1 MKRGDFFIL
10 LACLIAAGALFVPRL
25 LAPPAGTAIVTA
37 EKIRHEFA
45 LKEDL
50 TREIHGVVI
59 EISGGRARVVSS
71 PCRDQLCV
79 KAGWISHSGEAAIC
93 LPQRVVLQVQGN
105 GQGQSGR
112 DGVAY

>member
-1 MKRGDFFIL
+1 MKRGDFYIL
-10 LACLIAAGALFVPRL
+10 LICLAAAGALFVPRW
-25 LAPPAGTAIVTA
+25 LAPPAGTAIVTSG
-37 EKIRHEFA
+37 EIRHEFS
-45 LKEDL
+45 LQEDL

-79 KAGWISHSGEAAIC
+79 KAGWIARPGEAAIC
-93 LPQRVVLQVQGN
+93 LPQRVVLQMQARGRRN
-105 GQGQSGR
+105 SGV